1 MYKGIPAS
9 EGIAIGKVL
18 KLEKENPIIDKK
30 QISDREIDEQK
41 NQLTQAVELSKK
53 QLQEIQETSGEVM
66 SAILDAHLM
75 MLEDIELLGM
85 IHSKIENEHQDV
97 VSATDDSVQFFAD
110 MLESLEDE
118 YMKERAGDMRDIG
131 YRLIMNLL
139 GKEILS
145 LSTLK
150 EPVIIV
156 ADDITPSDTAQ
167 MNKNTV
173 LGFLTNVGGRTS
185 HSAIMARTL
194 EIPAIVGLGDISRK
208 VASGDIVCF
217 DGEEGIVFVHPN
229 EEQLQEF
236 QHRKEIYEQKKLL
249 LEQYRNKES
258 ITPDGHR
265 VEIAANI
272 GHPKDVNAVNRN
284 GAEGIG
290 LYRTEF
296 LYMDRESMP
305 TEEEQFDAY
314 KSVLEE
320 MQNKPVVIR
329 TLDIGGDKKL
339 PYLPL
344 SEEMNPFL
352 GYRAIRIC
360 LDQQEIFKTQLRA
373 LLRASVYGNLK
384 IMYPMI
390 SSLEEVRLANAVLED
405 CKKELES
412 EGISYAKFEVGVMI
426 EIPSAALS
434 ADLIASEVD
443 FFSIGTNDLIQYTC
457 AVDRMNEKISS
468 LYNPFHP
475 ALLRLIKQ
483 VIETAHEHDI
493 WCGICGETA
502 ADKRLIPLYLGMGLD
517 EFSMSAG
524 SIPKARKQIAHLSTA
539 EAKQML
545 AEVLKMKTSAE
556 IEAYMNEKTQE
567 I

>member
-9 EGIAIGKVL
+9 EGIAVGKIL
-18 KLEKENPIIDKK
+18 KLEKENPTIDKK
-30 QISDREIDEQK
+30 QIGENQIEEQK
-41 NQLTQAVELSKK
+41 SRLAQAIEISKK
-53 QLQEIQETSGEVM
+53 QLQDIQETSDEVTK
-66 SAILDAHLM
+66 AILDTHLM
-75 MLEDIELLGM
+75 MLEDIELIAM
-85 IHSKIENEHQDV
+85 IHSKIENEYQDV
-97 VSATDDSVQFFAD
+97 LSATNDAIHFFAD

-139 GKEILS
+139 GKEIFS

-156 ADDITPSDTAQ
+156 AEDITPSDTAQ
-167 MNKNTV
+167 MNKNSV
-173 LGFLTNVGGRTS
+173 LGFLTDIGGPTS

-208 VASGDIVCF
+208 VSSGDIVCF
-217 DGEEGIVFVHPN
+217 DGEDGIVYVNPN
-229 EEQLQEF
+229 EEKLKEYRQ
-236 QHRKEIYEQKKLL
+236 RKEIYEQKIML

-258 ITPDGHR
+258 ITRDGHH

-272 GHPKDVNAVNRN
+272 GHPKDASAANFN

-305 TEEEQFDAY
+305 TEEEQFEAY
-314 KSVLEE
+314 KSVLEA
-320 MQNKPVVIR
+320 MDNKPVVIR

-339 PYLPL
+339 PCLPL
-344 SEEMNPFL
+344 PKEMNPFL

-360 LDQQEIFKTQLRA
+360 LDRQEIFKTQLRA

-390 SSLEEVRLANAVLED
+390 SSLEEVRLANAILEN
-405 CKKELES
+405 CKRELET

-457 AVDRMNEKISS
+457 AADRMNEKISS

-475 ALLRLIKQ
+475 ALIRLIKQ
-483 VIETAHEHDI
+483 VIETAHQNNI
-493 WCGICGETA
+493 WCGICGESA

-524 SIPKARKQIAHLSTA
+524 SIPKARKQITNLSIA
-539 EAKQML
+539 DAKRILM
-545 AEVLKMKTSAE
+545 EVLKMKTAEE
-556 IEAYMNEKTQE
+556 IENYMNDITRD